1 MQMFFKLVS
10 LNSRR
15 SRKENGLF
23 FSSLL
28 ISVLAFYMILSLPQ
42 QDVMLFLNRMESYAI
57 DRLLSMIPILYGV
70 TLFLLF
76 FLIYYAGRYQ
86 LERRRHEF
94 GVCLML
100 GMRRGRLFA
109 MLLLEELGSS
119 LLSLA
124 VGLPAAVLLS
134 ELVSLVTVRLTGI
147 GIIGHQTT
155 LSWKAVLWTAAGFL
169 LIRLAAFLILSGRI
183 SRQEIDSLLADAPED
198 AEKQTA
204 SPLHAAAILAGVLC
218 LAAAYGLAISGTAWS
233 GVRTMG
239 TTVAFGLLGTFL
251 FFRGLRFPM
260 ELVLKSGRRKDRRL
274 HVFHMRQIQET
285 VIRRSNT
292 LAVCSLLILA
302 ALCCF
307 GAGVSI
313 FRYYGQSEPY
323 VLAYTFTGM
332 DSEKDAETVRQTLT
346 AYGLDAPFSDLF
358 EMRIGHI
365 RTTEDYEHAF
375 QMEPVMS
382 ALRNMPPST
391 DTEVLLNNLSYATCP
406 YLISL
411 DSYNRLLSAAGMQEL
426 TLAQGEA
433 AVYMN
438 RGFTTPAQIELLDRI
453 LESEPEAVL
462 DQETIRLTRTIQTV
476 NLVADRSITLSFALI
491 LPDDRFE
498 YYTQGTCSIYLNG
511 VLAEETEAQAGL
523 LAVISD
529 LNDKFDRTG
538 LSYES
543 YLQNMGRQLF
553 YMVAAS
559 YITLYLAVIF
569 LLIANTVIG
578 VQFLMGQQKSG
589 RRYRTLV
596 RLGAAYETLCRSAG
610 KQIHWYFGIPA
621 VVAVCSSLFGVWSLL
636 TGILPSS
643 VRNSHSEM
651 LLISAAMILVLSV
664 IELIYIMAVKRASDR
679 YLLTLM
685 VPMREE

>member
-1 MQMFFKLVS
+1 MFFKLVS

-358 EMRIGHI
+358 EMKIGHI

-382 ALRNMPPST
+382 ALRNMPPSA
-391 DTEVLLNNLSYATCP
+391 DTEVLLNNLGYATYP

-411 DSYNRLLSAAGMQEL
+411 DSYNRLLSAAGMPEL
-426 TLAQGEA
+426 SLEQGEA
-433 AVYMN
+433 AVYMG
-438 RGFTTPAQIELLDRI
+438 RDFTAHGQIELLGRI

-462 DQETIRLTRTIQTV
+462 DQETIRLTGTIQTT

-523 LAVISD
+523 LSVISD

-596 RLGAAYETLCRSAG
+596 RLGAAYDTLCRSAG

-643 VRNSHSEM
+643 ARNGRSEM

-664 IELIYIMAVKRASDR
+664 IESIYIMAVKRASDR

>member
-1 MQMFFKLVS
+1 MFFKLVS

-134 ELVSLVTVRLTGI
+134 ELVSLVTVRLIGI

-198 AEKQTA
+198 AETQPA

-382 ALRNMPPST
+382 ALRNMPPSA
-391 DTEVLLNNLSYATCP
+391 DTEVLLNNLGYATYP

-411 DSYNRLLSAAGMQEL
+411 DSYNRLLSAAGMPEL
-426 TLAQGEA
+426 SLEQGEA
-433 AVYMN
+433 AVYMG
-438 RGFTTPAQIELLDRI
+438 RDFTAHGQIELLGRI

-462 DQETIRLTRTIQTV
+462 DQETIRLTGTIQTT

-523 LAVISD
+523 LSVISD

-589 RRYRTLV
+589 RRYGTLV
-596 RLGAAYETLCRSAG
+596 RLGAAYDTLCRSAG

-643 VRNSHSEM
+643 ARNGRSEM

-664 IELIYIMAVKRASDR
+664 IESIYIMAVKRASDR

>member
-1 MQMFFKLVS
+1 MFFKLVS

-523 LAVISD
+523 LSVISD

>member
-1 MQMFFKLVS
+1 MFFKLVS

-382 ALRNMPPST
+382 ALRNMPPSA
-391 DTEVLLNNLSYATCP
+391 DTEVLLNNLGYATYP

-411 DSYNRLLSAAGMQEL
+411 DSYNRLLSAAGMPEL
-426 TLAQGEA
+426 SLEQGEA
-433 AVYMN
+433 AVYMG
-438 RGFTTPAQIELLDRI
+438 RDFTAHGQIELLDRI

-462 DQETIRLTRTIQTV
+462 DQETIRLTGTIQTT

-523 LAVISD
+523 LSVISD

-596 RLGAAYETLCRSAG
+596 RLGAAYDTLCRSAG

-643 VRNSHSEM
+643 ARNGRSEM

-664 IELIYIMAVKRASDR
+664 IESIYIMAVKRASDR

>member
-1 MQMFFKLVS
+1 MFFKLVS

-134 ELVSLVTVRLTGI
+134 ELVSLVTVRLIGI

-382 ALRNMPPST
+382 ALRNMPPSA
-391 DTEVLLNNLSYATCP
+391 DTEVLLNNLGYATYP

-411 DSYNRLLSAAGMQEL
+411 DSYNRLLSAAGMPEL
-426 TLAQGEA
+426 SLEQGEA
-433 AVYMN
+433 AVYMG
-438 RGFTTPAQIELLDRI
+438 RDFTAHGQIELLGRI

-462 DQETIRLTRTIQTV
+462 DQETIRLTGTIQTT

-511 VLAEETEAQAGL
+511 VLAEET
-523 LAVISD
+523 
-529 LNDKFDRTG
+529 
-538 LSYES
+538 
-543 YLQNMGRQLF
+543 
-553 YMVAAS
+553 
-559 YITLYLAVIF
+559 
-569 LLIANTVIG
+569 
-578 VQFLMGQQKSG
+578 
-589 RRYRTLV
+589 
-596 RLGAAYETLCRSAG
+596 
-610 KQIHWYFGIPA
+610 
-621 VVAVCSSLFGVWSLL
+621 
-636 TGILPSS
+636 
-643 VRNSHSEM
+643 
-651 LLISAAMILVLSV
+651 
-664 IELIYIMAVKRASDR
+664 
-679 YLLTLM
+679 
-685 VPMREE
+685 

>member
-1 MQMFFKLVS
+1 MFFKLVS

-28 ISVLAFYMILSLPQ
+28 ISVLAFYMILSLPR

-57 DRLLSMIPILYGV
+57 DRLLTMIPILYGV

-183 SRQEIDSLLADAPED
+183 SRQEIDSLLADVPED
-198 AEKQTA
+198 AGKQTA

-218 LAAAYGLAISGTAWS
+218 LAAAYGLAIDGTAWS
-233 GVRTMG
+233 GVRAMG
-239 TTVAFGLLGTFL
+239 ATVALGLLGTFL

-260 ELVLKSGRRKDRRL
+260 EFLLKSGRKKDRRL
-274 HVFHMRQIQET
+274 HIFHLRQIQET

-292 LAVCSLLILA
+292 LAVCSLLILS

-332 DSEKDAETVRQTLT
+332 DSEKDVETVRQTL
-346 AYGLDAPFSDLF
+346 AAHGLDAPFSDLF

-382 ALRNMPPST
+382 ALQKMPPST

-511 VLAEETEAQAGL
+511 VLAEETEAQTGL
-523 LAVISD
+523 LAIISD

-610 KQIHWYFGIPA
+610 KQILWYFGIPA

-643 VRNSHSEM
+643 VRNSRSEM

-664 IELIYIMAVKRASDR
+664 IESIYIMAVKRASDR

>member
-1 MQMFFKLVS
+1 MFFKLVS

-134 ELVSLVTVRLTGI
+134 ELVSLVTVRLIGI

-382 ALRNMPPST
+382 ALRNMPPSA
-391 DTEVLLNNLSYATCP
+391 DTEVLLNNLGYATYP

-411 DSYNRLLSAAGMQEL
+411 DSYNRLLSAAGMPEL
-426 TLAQGEA
+426 SLEQGEA
-433 AVYMN
+433 AVYMG
-438 RGFTTPAQIELLDRI
+438 RDFTAHGQIELLGRI

-462 DQETIRLTRTIQTV
+462 DQETIRLTGTIQTT

-523 LAVISD
+523 LSVISD

-589 RRYRTLV
+589 RRYGTLV
-596 RLGAAYETLCRSAG
+596 RLGAAYDTLCRSAG

-643 VRNSHSEM
+643 ARNGRSEM

-664 IELIYIMAVKRASDR
+664 IESIYIMAVKRASDR

>member
-1 MQMFFKLVS
+1 MFFKLVS

-134 ELVSLVTVRLTGI
+134 ELVSLVTVRLIGI

-204 SPLHAAAILAGVLC
+204 SPLPAAAILAGVLC

-382 ALRNMPPST
+382 ALRNMPPSA
-391 DTEVLLNNLSYATCP
+391 DTEVLLNNLGYATYP

-411 DSYNRLLSAAGMQEL
+411 DSYNRLLSAAGMPEL
-426 TLAQGEA
+426 SLEQGEA
-433 AVYMN
+433 AVYMG
-438 RGFTTPAQIELLDRI
+438 RDFTAHGQIELLGRI

-462 DQETIRLTRTIQTV
+462 DQETIRLTGTIQTT

-523 LAVISD
+523 LSVISD

-589 RRYRTLV
+589 RRYGTLV
-596 RLGAAYETLCRSAG
+596 RLGAAYDTLCRSAG

-643 VRNSHSEM
+643 ARNGRSEM

-664 IELIYIMAVKRASDR
+664 IESIYIMAVKRASDR

>member
-1 MQMFFKLVS
+1 MFFKLVS

>member
-1 MQMFFKLVS
+1 
-10 LNSRR
+10 
-15 SRKENGLF
+15 
-23 FSSLL
+23 
-28 ISVLAFYMILSLPQ
+28 
-42 QDVMLFLNRMESYAI
+42 
-57 DRLLSMIPILYGV
+57 
-70 TLFLLF
+70 
-76 FLIYYAGRYQ
+76 
-86 LERRRHEF
+86 
-94 GVCLML
+94 ML

>member
-1 MQMFFKLVS
+1 MFFKLVS

-382 ALRNMPPST
+382 ALRNMPPSA
-391 DTEVLLNNLSYATCP
+391 DTEVLLNNLGYATYP

-411 DSYNRLLSAAGMQEL
+411 DSYNRLLSAAGMPEL
-426 TLAQGEA
+426 SLEQGEA
-433 AVYMN
+433 AVYMG
-438 RGFTTPAQIELLDRI
+438 RDFTAHGQIELLGRI

-462 DQETIRLTRTIQTV
+462 DQETIRLTGTIQTT

-523 LAVISD
+523 LSVISD

-596 RLGAAYETLCRSAG
+596 RLGAAYDTLCRSAG

-643 VRNSHSEM
+643 ARNGRSEM
-651 LLISAAMILVLSV
+651 MLISAAMILVLSV
-664 IELIYIMAVKRASDR
+664 IESIYIMAVKRASDR

>member
-1 MQMFFKLVS
+1 MFFKLVS

-643 VRNSHSEM
+643 ARNGRSEM

-664 IELIYIMAVKRASDR
+664 IESIYIMAVKRASDR

>member
-1 MQMFFKLVS
+1 MFFKLVS

-42 QDVMLFLNRMESYAI
+42 QEVMLFLNRMESYAI

>member
-1 MQMFFKLVS
+1 MFFKLVS

-169 LIRLAAFLILSGRI
+169 LIRLAAFLIRSGRI

-313 FRYYGQSEPY
+313 FRY
-323 VLAYTFTGM
+323 
-332 DSEKDAETVRQTLT
+332 
-346 AYGLDAPFSDLF
+346 
-358 EMRIGHI
+358 
-365 RTTEDYEHAF
+365 
-375 QMEPVMS
+375 
-382 ALRNMPPST
+382 
-391 DTEVLLNNLSYATCP
+391 
-406 YLISL
+406 
-411 DSYNRLLSAAGMQEL
+411 
-426 TLAQGEA
+426 
-433 AVYMN
+433 
-438 RGFTTPAQIELLDRI
+438 
-453 LESEPEAVL
+453 
-462 DQETIRLTRTIQTV
+462 
-476 NLVADRSITLSFALI
+476 
-491 LPDDRFE
+491 
-498 YYTQGTCSIYLNG
+498 
-511 VLAEETEAQAGL
+511 
-523 LAVISD
+523 
-529 LNDKFDRTG
+529 
-538 LSYES
+538 
-543 YLQNMGRQLF
+543 
-553 YMVAAS
+553 
-559 YITLYLAVIF
+559 
-569 LLIANTVIG
+569 
-578 VQFLMGQQKSG
+578 
-589 RRYRTLV
+589 
-596 RLGAAYETLCRSAG
+596 
-610 KQIHWYFGIPA
+610 
-621 VVAVCSSLFGVWSLL
+621 
-636 TGILPSS
+636 
-643 VRNSHSEM
+643 
-651 LLISAAMILVLSV
+651 
-664 IELIYIMAVKRASDR
+664 
-679 YLLTLM
+679 
-685 VPMREE
+685 

>member
-1 MQMFFKLVS
+1 MFFKLVS
-10 LNSRR
+10 LNSRQ

-42 QDVMLFLNRMESYAI
+42 QDVMLFLNRMESGAV
-57 DRLLSMIPILYGV
+57 DQLLSMIPILYGV

-124 VGLPAAVLLS
+124 VGLPAAILLS
-134 ELVSLVTVRLTGI
+134 ELVSLVTVRLIGI

-155 LSWKAVLWTAAGFL
+155 LSLKAALWTAAGFL

-183 SRQEIDSLLADAPED
+183 SRQEIDSLLADTPED
-198 AEKQTA
+198 TKKQT
-204 SPLHAAAILAGVLC
+204 SSLFHAAAILAGVLC
-218 LAAAYGLAISGTAWS
+218 LTAAYGAAIDGTAWS

-239 TTVAFGLLGTFL
+239 MTVAFGLLGTFL

-260 ELVLKSGRRKDRRL
+260 ELVLKSGRKKDRRL
-274 HVFHMRQIQET
+274 HVFHLRQIQET

-332 DSEKDAETVRQTLT
+332 DSENDAETVRQTLT
-346 AYGLDAPFSDLF
+346 DYGLDAPFSDLF

-365 RTTEDYEHAF
+365 RTTEDHEHAF

-382 ALRNMPPST
+382 ALRKLPSSA
-391 DTEVLLNNLSYATCP
+391 DTEVVLNNLGYATYP

-411 DSYNRLLSAAGMQEL
+411 DSYNRLLSAAGMPEL
-426 TLAQGEA
+426 ALEPGEA
-433 AVYMN
+433 AVYMD
-438 RGFTTPAQIELLDRI
+438 RSFTAHGEIELLGRI

-462 DQETIRLTRTIQTV
+462 DQETIRLTGTVQTT

-523 LAVISD
+523 LSVILD
-529 LNDKFDRTG
+529 LNEQLDRTG

-596 RLGAAYETLCRSAG
+596 RLGAAYDTLCRSAG

-636 TGILPSS
+636 NGILPSS
-643 VRNSHSEM
+643 ARDGRSEM
-651 LLISAAMILVLSV
+651 LLISASMILVLSV
-664 IELIYIMAVKRASDR
+664 IESIYIMAVKRASDR

>member
-1 MQMFFKLVS
+1 MFFKLVS

-382 ALRNMPPST
+382 ALRNMPPSA
-391 DTEVLLNNLSYATCP
+391 DTEVLLNNLGYATYP

-411 DSYNRLLSAAGMQEL
+411 DSYNRLLSAAGMPEL
-426 TLAQGEA
+426 SLEQGEA
-433 AVYMN
+433 AVYMG
-438 RGFTTPAQIELLDRI
+438 RDFTAHGQIELLDRI

-462 DQETIRLTRTIQTV
+462 DQETIRLTGTIQTV

-596 RLGAAYETLCRSAG
+596 RLGAAYETLCRSAR
-610 KQIHWYFGIPA
+610 KQIHWYFGSPA

-643 VRNSHSEM
+643 ARNGRSEM

-664 IELIYIMAVKRASDR
+664 IESIYIMAVKRASDR

>member
-1 MQMFFKLVS
+1 MFFKLVF

-15 SRKENGLF
+15 NRKENSLF

-42 QDVMLFLNRMESYAI
+42 QDVMLFLNRMESNAV
-57 DRLLSMIPILYGV
+57 DKLLTMIPILYGV

-86 LERRRHEF
+86 LERRSHEF

-100 GMRRGRLFA
+100 GMRRGKLFLL
-109 MLLLEELGSS
+109 LLLEDLGSS

-124 VGLPAAVLLS
+124 TGLPAAVFLS
-134 ELVSLVTVRLTGI
+134 ELVSLVTVKLTGI
-147 GIIGHQTT
+147 GIIGHQMT
-155 LSWKAVLWTAAGFL
+155 LSWNAVLWTAAGFL
-169 LIRLAAFLILSGRI
+169 LIRLAAFLILSSRI
-183 SRQEIDSLLADAPED
+183 SRQEIDSLLADTPED
-198 AEKQTA
+198 TERQTT
-204 SPLHAAAILAGVLC
+204 SLFHVAAILIGILC
-218 LAAAYGLAISGTAWS
+218 LAAAYGLAIDGKAWS
-233 GVRTMG
+233 GIRAMG
-239 TTVAFGLLGTFL
+239 ATVALGLLGTFL
-251 FFRGLRFPM
+251 FFRGLRVPM
-260 ELVLKSGRRKDRRL
+260 ELALKSGKKGRRL
-274 HVFHMRQIQET
+274 RVFHLRQIQET
-285 VIRRSNT
+285 VIRRSNS

-313 FRYYGQSEPY
+313 FQYYGQSEPY

-332 DSEKDAETVRQTLT
+332 DSEKDAKTVRQTL
-346 AYGLDAPFSDLF
+346 AAHGLDTPFSNLF
-358 EMRIGHI
+358 EMKIGHI
-365 RTTEDYEHAF
+365 HTTEDYEHAF

-382 ALRNMPPST
+382 ALRKMPPST
-391 DTEVLLNNLSYATCP
+391 ASEVLLNNLGYTTYP

-411 DSYNRLLSAAGMQEL
+411 DSYNRLLSAAGLPEL
-426 TLAQGEA
+426 SLKQDEA
-433 AVYMN
+433 AVYMD
-438 RGFTTPAQIELLDRI
+438 RDFTAHGQLELLGHI

-462 DQETIRLTRTIQTV
+462 DQKAIRLTGTIQTT

-491 LPDDRFE
+491 LPDEMFE
-498 YYTQGTCSIYLNG
+498 YYTQGTYSIYLNG
-511 VLAEETEAQAGL
+511 VLAEETEKQAGL
-523 LAVISD
+523 LSVISN
-529 LNDKFDRTG
+529 LNHQFDQTG

-569 LLIANTVIG
+569 LLMANTVIG

-589 RRYRTLV
+589 RRYRTLI
-596 RLGAAYETLCRSAG
+596 RLGATYDTLCRSAG
-610 KQIHWYFGIPA
+610 KQINWYFGIPA

-636 TGILPSS
+636 NGTLPSS
-643 VRNSHSEM
+643 ARGSLPEM
-651 LLISAAMILVLSV
+651 LLVSAAMILALSV
-664 IELIYIMAVKRASDR
+664 VESIYILTVKRASNR

-685 VPMREE
+685 EPTREE

>member
-1 MQMFFKLVS
+1 MFFKLVS

-382 ALRNMPPST
+382 ALRNMPPSA
-391 DTEVLLNNLSYATCP
+391 DTEVLLNNLGYATYP

-411 DSYNRLLSAAGMQEL
+411 DSYNRLLSAAGMPEL
-426 TLAQGEA
+426 SLEQGEA
-433 AVYMN
+433 AVYMG
-438 RGFTTPAQIELLDRI
+438 RDFTAHGQIELLDRI

-462 DQETIRLTRTIQTV
+462 DQETIRLTGTIQTV

-596 RLGAAYETLCRSAG
+596 RLGAAYETLCRSAR
-610 KQIHWYFGIPA
+610 KQIHWYFEIG
-621 VVAVCSSLFGVWSLL
+621 
-636 TGILPSS
+636 
-643 VRNSHSEM
+643 
-651 LLISAAMILVLSV
+651 
-664 IELIYIMAVKRASDR
+664 RASC
-679 YLLTLM
+679 
-685 VPMREE
+685 RERV

>member
-1 MQMFFKLVS
+1 MFFKLVS

-42 QDVMLFLNRMESYAI
+42 QDVMLCLNRMESYAI

-70 TLFLLF
+70 TLCLLF

-382 ALRNMPPST
+382 ALRNMPPSA
-391 DTEVLLNNLSYATCP
+391 DTEVLLNNLGYATYP

-411 DSYNRLLSAAGMQEL
+411 DSYNRLLSAAGMPEL
-426 TLAQGEA
+426 SLEQGEA
-433 AVYMN
+433 AVYMG
-438 RGFTTPAQIELLDRI
+438 RDFTAHGQIELLDRI

-462 DQETIRLTRTIQTV
+462 DQETIRLTGTIQTV

-596 RLGAAYETLCRSAG
+596 RLGAAYETLCRSAR

-643 VRNSHSEM
+643 ARNGRSEM

-664 IELIYIMAVKRASDR
+664 IESIYIMAVKRASDR

>member
-1 MQMFFKLVS
+1 MFFKLVS

-382 ALRNMPPST
+382 ALRNMPPSA
-391 DTEVLLNNLSYATCP
+391 DTEVLLNNLGYATYP

-411 DSYNRLLSAAGMQEL
+411 DSYNRLLSAAGMPEL
-426 TLAQGEA
+426 SLEQGEA
-433 AVYMN
+433 AVYMG
-438 RGFTTPAQIELLDRI
+438 RDFTAHGQIELLDRI

-462 DQETIRLTRTIQTV
+462 DQETIRLTGTIQTV

-578 VQFLMGQQKSG
+578 VQFLIDRKSVG
-589 RRYRTLV
+589 
-596 RLGAAYETLCRSAG
+596 
-610 KQIHWYFGIPA
+610 
-621 VVAVCSSLFGVWSLL
+621 
-636 TGILPSS
+636 
-643 VRNSHSEM
+643 
-651 LLISAAMILVLSV
+651 
-664 IELIYIMAVKRASDR
+664 
-679 YLLTLM
+679 
-685 VPMREE
+685 

>member
-1 MQMFFKLVS
+1 MFFKLVS

-260 ELVLKSGRRKDRRL
+260 ELVLKSGRRNDRRL

-382 ALRNMPPST
+382 ALRNMPPSA
-391 DTEVLLNNLSYATCP
+391 DTEVLLNNLGYATYP

-411 DSYNRLLSAAGMQEL
+411 DSYNRLLSAAGMPEL
-426 TLAQGEA
+426 SLEQGEA
-433 AVYMN
+433 AVYMG
-438 RGFTTPAQIELLDRI
+438 RDFTAHGQIELLGRI

-462 DQETIRLTRTIQTV
+462 DQETIRLTGTIQTT

-523 LAVISD
+523 LSVISD

-596 RLGAAYETLCRSAG
+596 RLGAAYDTLCRSAG

-643 VRNSHSEM
+643 ARNGRSEM

-664 IELIYIMAVKRASDR
+664 IESIYIMAVKRASDR

>member
-1 MQMFFKLVS
+1 MFFKLVS

-382 ALRNMPPST
+382 ALRNMPPSA
-391 DTEVLLNNLSYATCP
+391 DTEVLLNNLGYATYP

-411 DSYNRLLSAAGMQEL
+411 DSYNRLLSAAGMPEL
-426 TLAQGEA
+426 SLEQGEA
-433 AVYMN
+433 AVYMG
-438 RGFTTPAQIELLDRI
+438 RDFTAHGQIELLGRI

-462 DQETIRLTRTIQTV
+462 DQETIRLTGTIQTT

-523 LAVISD
+523 LSVISD

-643 VRNSHSEM
+643 ARNGRSEM

-664 IELIYIMAVKRASDR
+664 IESIYIMAVKRASDR

>member
-1 MQMFFKLVS
+1 MFFKLVS

-643 VRNSHSEM
+643 VRNSRSEM

>member
-1 MQMFFKLVS
+1 MFFKLVS

-382 ALRNMPPST
+382 ALRNMPPSA
-391 DTEVLLNNLSYATCP
+391 DTEVLLNNLGYATYP

-411 DSYNRLLSAAGMQEL
+411 DSYNRLLSAAGMPEL
-426 TLAQGEA
+426 SLEQGEA
-433 AVYMN
+433 AVYMG
-438 RGFTTPAQIELLDRI
+438 RDFTAHGQIELLDRI

-462 DQETIRLTRTIQTV
+462 DQETIRLTGTIQTT

-523 LAVISD
+523 LSVISD

-578 VQFLMGQQKSG
+578 VQFLM
-589 RRYRTLV
+589 
-596 RLGAAYETLCRSAG
+596 
-610 KQIHWYFGIPA
+610 
-621 VVAVCSSLFGVWSLL
+621 
-636 TGILPSS
+636 
-643 VRNSHSEM
+643 
-651 LLISAAMILVLSV
+651 
-664 IELIYIMAVKRASDR
+664 
-679 YLLTLM
+679 
-685 VPMREE
+685 

>member
-1 MQMFFKLVS
+1 MFFKLVS

-70 TLFLLF
+70 TLVLLF

>member
-1 MQMFFKLVS
+1 MFFKLVS

-313 FRYYGQSEPY
+313 FRYYGQSESY

-643 VRNSHSEM
+643 VRNSRSEM

>member
-1 MQMFFKLVS
+1 MFFKLVS

-391 DTEVLLNNLSYATCP
+391 DTEVLLNNLGYATYP

-411 DSYNRLLSAAGMQEL
+411 DSYNRLLSAAGMPEL
-426 TLAQGEA
+426 SLEQGEA
-433 AVYMN
+433 AVYMG
-438 RGFTTPAQIELLDRI
+438 RDFTAHGQIELLDRI

-523 LAVISD
+523 LSVISD

-596 RLGAAYETLCRSAG
+596 RLGAAYDTLCRSAG

-643 VRNSHSEM
+643 ARNGRSEM

-664 IELIYIMAVKRASDR
+664 IESIYIMAVKRASDR

>member
-1 MQMFFKLVS
+1 MFFKLVS

-134 ELVSLVTVRLTGI
+134 ELVSLVTVRLIGI

-183 SRQEIDSLLADAPED
+183 SRQEIDSLMADAPED

-382 ALRNMPPST
+382 ALRNMPPSA
-391 DTEVLLNNLSYATCP
+391 DTEVLLNNLGYATYP

-411 DSYNRLLSAAGMQEL
+411 DSYNRLLSAAGMPEL
-426 TLAQGEA
+426 SLEQGEA
-433 AVYMN
+433 AVYMG
-438 RGFTTPAQIELLDRI
+438 RDFTAHGQIELLGRI

-462 DQETIRLTRTIQTV
+462 DQETIRLTGTIQTT

-523 LAVISD
+523 LSVISD

-589 RRYRTLV
+589 RRYGTLV
-596 RLGAAYETLCRSAG
+596 RLGAAYDTLCRSAG

-643 VRNSHSEM
+643 ARNGRSEM

-664 IELIYIMAVKRASDR
+664 IESIYIMAVKRASDR

>member
-1 MQMFFKLVS
+1 MFFKLVS

-596 RLGAAYETLCRSAG
+596 RFGAAYETLCRSAG

-643 VRNSHSEM
+643 VRNSRSEM

-664 IELIYIMAVKRASDR
+664 IESIYIMAVKRASDR

>member
-1 MQMFFKLVS
+1 MFFKLVS

-382 ALRNMPPST
+382 ALRNMPPSA
-391 DTEVLLNNLSYATCP
+391 DTEVLLNNLGYATYP

-411 DSYNRLLSAAGMQEL
+411 DSYNRLLSAAGMPEL
-426 TLAQGEA
+426 SLEQGEA
-433 AVYMN
+433 AVYMG
-438 RGFTTPAQIELLDRI
+438 RDFTAHGQIELLGRI

-462 DQETIRLTRTIQTV
+462 DQETIRLTGTIQTT

-523 LAVISD
+523 LSVISD

-589 RRYRTLV
+589 RRYRILV
-596 RLGAAYETLCRSAG
+596 RLGAAYDTLCRSAG

-643 VRNSHSEM
+643 ARNGRSEM

-664 IELIYIMAVKRASDR
+664 IESIYIMAVKRASDR

>member
-1 MQMFFKLVS
+1 MFFKLVS

-260 ELVLKSGRRKDRRL
+260 ELVLKTGRRKDRRL